1 MQLGD
6 IIALSIGGVILVIAA
21 AYLITNQRTKV
32 IEWLKF
38 AVVEAE
44 KLLGSGTGQLK
55 LRQVYDWFCEK
66 FPTTAALLPFAV
78 FSAWVDVALE
88 TMKRWLELGNPI
100 GDYILGKDGG
110 DNGTVHK

>member
-1 MQLGD
+1 METKD
-6 IIALSIGGVILVIAA
+6 IIALSVGGVILIGVIV
-21 AYLITNQRTKV
+21 YLAVNQKTKV
-32 IEWLKF
+32 IEWLKY

-66 FPTTAALLPFAV
+66 FPVIAAIMPFPV
-78 FSAWVDVALE
+78 FSAWVDVALD
-88 TMKRWLELGNPI
+88 TMKKWLEIGNPI

-110 DNGTVHK
+110 NNGTLH

>member
-1 MQLGD
+1 MEIKD
-6 IIALSIGGVILVIAA
+6 IIALAIGSIIGLIVLI
-21 AYLITNQRTKV
+21 YLIINQKTKV